1 MFHRTGFFVFLA
13 AGSLFMASYLF
24 AQSSRANREAEIEA
38 EPLTEKLPR
47 GIKVRAFIHR
57 PRVVEPNHL
66 GECTSD
72 DSDPTGFG
80 PTGWHLSGP
89 ITWRLNPTTVPASI
103 GNAASGIIQAAFDTW
118 GPNIFGQGE
127 DAPRVKAAKL
137 DGVNVIMWKRLSAS
151 TIGVTYV
158 WYYTSSGEVAEVDT
172 IFNNRYSWAVFENVP
187 DCQNAPGD
195 PDAYDLQNIAV
206 HEFGHWIGLDDLYGD
221 ADKDLTMFGFGAGGE
236 VKKRT
241 LEQGDIDGKNSL
253 LPSP

>member
-1 MFHRTGFFVFLA
+1 
-13 AGSLFMASYLF
+13 
-24 AQSSRANREAEIEA
+24 
-38 EPLTEKLPR
+38 
-47 GIKVRAFIHR
+47 
-57 PRVVEPNHL
+57 
-66 GECTSD
+66 
-72 DSDPTGFG
+72 
-80 PTGWHLSGP
+80 
-89 ITWRLNPTTVPASI
+89 
-103 GNAASGIIQAAFDTW
+103 
-118 GPNIFGQGE
+118 
-127 DAPRVKAAKL
+127 
-137 DGVNVIMWKRLSAS
+137 MWKRLSAS

-172 IFNNRYSWAVFENVP
+172 IFNNHYSWAVFENAP